1 MTKPRHPTDCAAT
14 ASWRLFVV
22 CAALV
27 GANLSSTAA
36 LATSSADRPAAAEP
50 QVTVSIWTEV
60 KVSSE
65 TVLGKDILASCSSSV
80 PSRCEQLHSLA
91 ICPAPRLGQT
101 KRFAIQQLKS
111 LLGADVTVHSSG
123 VAMTITRPAQLIKRA
138 QLEEAFRT
146 QLKAEV
152 QPYMTDRQIILKSL
166 TSLGPITV
174 EDAPVRMSF
183 PALLEPLP
191 KKSWFRSEV
200 VISQPS
206 LGEVASFPVAIHL
219 ATKLRVVSLA
229 RNVAAGDSLSTKD
242 LRYSFLD
249 QHRVNSRH
257 FLTISA
263 ALGLKAKA
271 TLREGTVLVSYQWHN
286 PSLVEVRKKVDVA
299 LKGKN
304 FAIRTTGT
312 TLEAGRKGDTIWLQ
326 VGKKAKKMKGKI
338 VSSSL
343 VEVSL

>member
-1 MTKPRHPTDCAAT
+1 MGLAMGLHSI
-14 ASWRLFVV
+14 ASGSELTQQ
-22 CAALV
+22 
-27 GANLSSTAA
+27 N
-36 LATSSADRPAAAEP
+36 P
-50 QVTVSIWTEV
+50 QTTVSIWQEV
-60 KVSSE
+60 KVRGE
-65 TVLGKDILASCSSSV
+65 TVLGKDILASCDSV
-80 PSRCEQLHSLA
+80 DPSACERLQSLA

-101 KRFAIQQLKS
+101 RRFAVQQLKS
-111 LLGADVTVHSSG
+111 LLGADIRVHSSA
-123 VAMTITRPAQLIKRA
+123 VAMTILRPALPIKRA
-138 QLEEAFRT
+138 QLEEAFRA

-152 QPYMTDRQIILKSL
+152 HPYMTDRQISLKSL

-174 EDAPVRMSF
+174 EDAPVKMSF

-229 RNVAAGDSLSTKD
+229 RNVAAGHALSTKD

-257 FLTISA
+257 FLTKSA
-263 ALGLKAKA
+263 ALGLKAKS
-271 TLREGTVLVSYQWHN
+271 TQRKGTILVSYQWHN
-286 PSLVEVRKKVDVA
+286 PSLIEVRKQVDVA

-312 TLEAGRKGDTIWLQ
+312 TLESGRKGDTIWLQ
-326 VGKKAKKMKGKI
+326 VGKKAKKMQGKI